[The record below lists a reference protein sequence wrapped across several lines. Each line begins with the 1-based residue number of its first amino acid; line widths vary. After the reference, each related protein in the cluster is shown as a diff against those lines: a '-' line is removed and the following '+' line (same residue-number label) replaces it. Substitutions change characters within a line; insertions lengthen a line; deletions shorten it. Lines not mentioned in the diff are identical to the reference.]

1 MKFEAIQN
9 GEIIFVTE
17 QISCIPPKRQI
28 EIMTK
33 AGYKFKIDG
42 KIITKKRIEEILK
55 EHNN

>member
-1 MKFEAIQN
+1 MKFEIIQN
-9 GEIIFVTE
+9 GKRIFVTE
-17 QISCIPPKRQI
+17 HVSCIPPKRQI

-33 AGYKFKIDG
+33 TGCKFKMDG